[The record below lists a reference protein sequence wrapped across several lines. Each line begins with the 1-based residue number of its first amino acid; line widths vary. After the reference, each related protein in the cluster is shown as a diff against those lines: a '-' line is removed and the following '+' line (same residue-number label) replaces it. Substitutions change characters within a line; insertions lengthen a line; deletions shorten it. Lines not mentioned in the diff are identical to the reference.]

1 MKKWEKIQNVC
12 KSREIIGILGIIVSI
27 IIGGICDWNV
37 LIEGNI
43 LISID
48 DIESFSL
55 TILQRQMCIRDRDTS
70 NCGNDWKIM
79 RQYIQLFYK
88 KVLP

>member
-12 KSREIIGILGIIVSI
+12 KSREIIAILGIIVSI

-37 LIEGNI
+37 LTEGNI
-43 LISID
+43 LIPID

-55 TILQRQMCIRDRDTS
+55 TILQ
-70 NCGNDWKIM
+70 
-79 RQYIQLFYK
+79 IQATVGMIGRL
-88 KVLP
+88 